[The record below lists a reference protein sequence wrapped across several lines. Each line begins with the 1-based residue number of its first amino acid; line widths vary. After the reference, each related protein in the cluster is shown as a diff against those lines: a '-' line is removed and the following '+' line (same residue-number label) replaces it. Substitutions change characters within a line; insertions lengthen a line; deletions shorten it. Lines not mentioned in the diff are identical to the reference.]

1 MVIKVYVSSVSGSME
16 LTSRKKSVERT
27 LEMAKINFNT
37 IDISQDANA
46 EEYKFMLE
54 HATQMGA
61 TSMCPN
67 PKVPLPP
74 QIFNEDVYCGDYNAF
89 DAAVEL
95 GELKSFLKLDKD
107 ENNES

>member
-1 MVIKVYVSSVSGSME
+1 
-16 LTSRKKSVERT
+16 
-27 LEMAKINFNT
+27 MAKINFNT

-74 QIFNEDVYCGDYNAF
+74 QIFNEDVYCGVIKYLLCL
-89 DAAVEL
+89 L
-95 GELKSFLKLDKD
+95 GFVVIYFQKLYLC
-107 ENNES
+107 EVSQNQLIIIF